1 MLFAISLQNRR
12 HVFRVVFQT
21 EGEKLRACLKT
32 AKKKKPARSLASW
45 LFTRITEDLKSKR
58 PKKNSSYYSERD
70 SNPGHTLRILTFT
83 FTSRV

>member
-1 MLFAISLQNRR
+1 MLISLQNRR

-21 EGEKLRACLKT
+21 EGEELRACLKT
-32 AKKKKPARSLASW
+32 AKNPHVLMAIYENNRGFEIGKTVKQFQL
-45 LFTRITEDLKSKR
+45 L
-58 PKKNSSYYSERD
+58 YSERD